1 MKALLGPAARL
12 AVRLRLNEVGPLLS
26 LAAVS
31 FFAWGFLELAGDV
44 QEGDTEALD
53 RALLLG
59 LRDPANLADP
69 IGPPWVEEAARDI
82 TGLGGY
88 AILSI
93 VTWAAVAYLAMAR
106 KHGAA
111 LLVIAAVIGGM
122 MISAALKLGFER
134 PRPDLVPA
142 GARVYT
148 ASFPSGHAML
158 SAVTYLTLGAL
169 LARVERRRRV
179 RAFLLG
185 MAVVLTLLVGA
196 SRVYLGVHWPSDV
209 LAGWCVGAAWA
220 ALCWFVALQLQR
232 GGQVER
238 PGETDTASAAEPA
251 QASDATLRDRHRV
264 RP

>member
-1 MKALLGPAARL
+1 MKALIRPATRL
-12 AVRLRLNEVGPLLS
+12 ALRLRLNEVGPLLS
-26 LAAVS
+26 LAGVS
-31 FFAWGFLELAGDV
+31 FFAWAFLELAGDV
-44 QEGDTEALD
+44 REGDTEALD

-69 IGPPWVEEAARDI
+69 IGPSWVEEAARDI

-88 AILSI
+88 AILSM
-93 VTWAAVAYLAMAR
+93 VTLTAVAYLLMAR
-106 KHGAA
+106 KRGAA
-111 LLVIAAVIGGM
+111 LLVIAAVVGGM
-122 MISAALKLGFER
+122 LLSAALKLGFER

-142 GARVYT
+142 ATRVYT

-169 LARVERRRRV
+169 LARVEQRRRV
-179 RAFLLG
+179 KALLLG

-220 ALCWFVALQLQR
+220 ALCWFVVLQLQR
-232 GGQVER
+232 GDQVER
-238 PGETDTASAAEPA
+238 PGETDRAPPVEAET
-251 QASDATLRDRHRV
+251 DLRGRHGV
-264 RP
+264 GP